1 MFAKSNSKLTPT
13 MVRHC
18 MLSMRGVALKPG
30 HLPSSKDENMM
41 PTQAH
46 VPTLC
51 CPSDTP
57 AFQKHKSQV
66 LVCVK
71 QSSRCLS

>member
-13 MVRHC
+13 VVRHC
-18 MLSMRGVALKPG
+18 MSSMKGVALKPG
-30 HLPSSKDENMM
+30 HLPSSKDEKMM
-41 PTQAH
+41 PPQAR

-51 CPSDTP
+51 CLSDTP
-57 AFQKHKSQV
+57 GFQKHKSQV

-71 QSSRCLS
+71 QSSRCFS